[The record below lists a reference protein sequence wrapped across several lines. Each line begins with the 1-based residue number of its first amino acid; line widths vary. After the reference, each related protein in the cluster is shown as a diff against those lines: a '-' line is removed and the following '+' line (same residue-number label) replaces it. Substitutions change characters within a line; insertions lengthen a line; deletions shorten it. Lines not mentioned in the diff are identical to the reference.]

1 VGPILK
7 CNGKSF
13 SGLEDK
19 KYGHDLHIRYSFYA
33 SVQRRSFMAIK
44 SRMRWVGCAARMG
57 EMIIVYR
64 ILVGQPERK
73 KPFRRPGRRWEHNI
87 IMDVREVVD
96 WIYLAQNSD
105 QWRAV
110 VNTVMNLLVP

>member
-1 VGPILK
+1 
-7 CNGKSF
+7 
-13 SGLEDK
+13 
-19 KYGHDLHIRYSFYA
+19 
-33 SVQRRSFMAIK
+33 MAIK